1 VKMTKTKTTL
11 GTIRRLSFTAVAVG
25 VALPLLAS
33 SGCARR
39 TAQPMDAYKMAA
51 DAVHAVLAADRG
63 VYAKSVVERLANEE
77 KIIKA
82 TEHWKDEHTLP
93 LPAQMLRMSAEKSR
107 EKSAGVWYALI
118 STWPINKQNGPKTP
132 IEKAALEAL
141 QAKPDQPYYAEE
153 TLRDTH
159 YFTAVYSDPAVS
171 KACIGCHNQH
181 PDSPR
186 HDFVLNETMGAVV
199 VRLAVK

>member
-1 VKMTKTKTTL
+1 MRKTKTTL
-11 GTIRRLSFTAVAVG
+11 GMIRGLSSTAVAVG
-25 VALPLLAS
+25 LALPLFAA
-33 SGCARR
+33 SGCVRSAP
-39 TAQPMDAYKMAA
+39 QPLDAYKMAA
-51 DAVHAVLAADRG
+51 DAVHLVIASDRG
-63 VYAKSVVERLANEE
+63 VYAKAVVERLANEE

-107 EKSAGVWYALI
+107 QKSAGVWYALI

-141 QAKPDQPYYAEE
+141 QVKPDQPYYAEE
-153 TLRDTH
+153 TLRDSK

-171 KACIGCHNQH
+171 KACVGCHNQH

-186 HDFVLNETMGAVV
+186 HDFTLNETMGAVV
-199 VRLAVK
+199 VRLAMK

>member
-1 VKMTKTKTTL
+1 MKMKHRM
-11 GTIRRLSFTAVAVG
+11 IRGLSSPAVAVG
-25 VALPLLAS
+25 LALPLFAA
-33 SGCARR
+33 SGCMRSAP
-39 TAQPMDAYKMAA
+39 QPLDAYKMAA
-51 DAVHAVLAADRG
+51 DAVHLVIASDRG
-63 VYAKSVVERLANEE
+63 VYAKAVVERLANEE

-107 EKSAGVWYALI
+107 QKSAGVWYALI

-141 QAKPDQPYYAEE
+141 QVKPDQPYYAEE
-153 TLRDTH
+153 TLRDSK

-171 KACIGCHNQH
+171 KACVGCHNQH

-186 HDFVLNETMGAVV
+186 HDFTLNETMGAVV
-199 VRLAVK
+199 VRLAMK